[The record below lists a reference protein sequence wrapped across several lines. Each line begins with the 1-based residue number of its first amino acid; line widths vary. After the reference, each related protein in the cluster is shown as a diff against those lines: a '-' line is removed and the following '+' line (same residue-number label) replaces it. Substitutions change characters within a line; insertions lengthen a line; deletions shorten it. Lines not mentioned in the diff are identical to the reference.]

1 MENTVK
7 NTKYAE
13 NVVYLNDFNTLIKSA
28 YELNQ
33 KAAAA
38 KKAADAAK
46 LALKN
51 AMKAAGVDTIAS
63 DTIKT
68 TLSKYTSTTLDT
80 KTLKTDF
87 PELWKE
93 YGKKST
99 VEKITFKTL

>member
-7 NTKYAE
+7 STKYAE

-46 LALKN
+46 LALKS
-51 AMKAAGVDTIAS
+51 AMKAASVDTIAS
-63 DTIKT
+63 DTIKA
-68 TLSKYTSTTLDT
+68 TLSAYTSTNLDT
-80 KTLKTDF
+80 KTLKVDL
-87 PELWKE
+87 PELWDE

-99 VEKITFKTL
+99 IEKITFKTL